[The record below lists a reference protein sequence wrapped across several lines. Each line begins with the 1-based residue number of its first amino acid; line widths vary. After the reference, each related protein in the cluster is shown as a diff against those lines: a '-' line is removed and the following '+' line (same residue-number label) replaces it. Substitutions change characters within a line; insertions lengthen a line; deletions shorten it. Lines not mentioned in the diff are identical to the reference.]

1 MRLEL
6 DTLKDMDLLMGSDL
20 IYALQ
25 KVSWSFLAIFK
36 SFSAKEKKNGL
47 RVTDG
52 WTDRWTNR
60 PTVRQGFLYIEMR
73 SRI

>member
-1 MRLEL
+1 MRLQL

-36 SFSAKEKKNGL
+36 SFSSKKKNWL
-47 RVTDG
+47 RTDG
-52 WTDRWTNR
+52 PTNG
-60 PTVRQGFLYIEMR
+60 QGLL
-73 SRI
+73 